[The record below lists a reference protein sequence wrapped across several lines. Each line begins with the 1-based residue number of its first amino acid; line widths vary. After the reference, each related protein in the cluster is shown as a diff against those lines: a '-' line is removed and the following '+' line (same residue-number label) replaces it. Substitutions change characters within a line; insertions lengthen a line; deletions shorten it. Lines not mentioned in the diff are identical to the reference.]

1 MGYKGEQ
8 CSGGRTLLRTHGE
21 KLQLARGI
29 STKSRSSSVA
39 LRQIRTIG
47 YQGELWRRNGG
58 ESGSQTHD
66 FRSFRVEQL
75 SLTSRSIPPG
85 VGSEPGSIP
94 VGANCGVHRRA
105 ADGSLLFYFCQLT
118 TRHPAGICA
127 GIGSNRRQNWFQTQM
142 VMALGNYRPGAP
154 SSLPQDIPILMRR
167 RNLEG
172 ETSVPAPDFSSY
184 RQSKY

>member
-58 ESGSQTHD
+58 ESGSRTYI
-66 FRSFRVEQL
+66 FRSWFSSLLAISRVQSSAKVTPRRYSPPSPVASLTL
-75 SLTSRSIPPG
+75 SRHAPIRMRRPPLTSRIMSSRCRRHF
-85 VGSEPGSIP
+85 GSGRVRFRSGREWS
-94 VGANCGVHRRA
+94 VERHRRA
-105 ADGSLLFYFCQLT
+105 RCGKPAVLFLSANT
-118 TRHPAGICA
+118 ARHPAGICA
-127 GIGSNRRQNWFQTQM
+127 GIGSNRR
-142 VMALGNYRPGAP
+142 
-154 SSLPQDIPILMRR
+154 
-167 RNLEG
+167 
-172 ETSVPAPDFSSY
+172 
-184 RQSKY
+184 